1 MSNEKASTPFVV
13 LIAAAAALGGF
24 LFGYDTACI
33 NGAVV
38 ALRSHFAVGPV
49 LVGFSVSL
57 ALLGSALG
65 AFLAGPLSDSHG
77 RVKTML
83 VASALF
89 TISALGSGFPI
100 TIWDFIVWRVIG
112 GIGVGLASAV
122 APAYIAEISPP
133 HLRGRLGSLQQLAIV
148 TGIFIALLC
157 NYAIVLD
164 SGSAESPWLLGAAAW
179 KWMFWF
185 ETPAAVLY
193 GIAALIIPESPRYL
207 VAVRRADEA
216 RRVLEKVLG
225 RAAAASTLAEIQA
238 KASHDHRP
246 RFSDLRG
253 SSLGL
258 LPIVWVGMLL
268 SIFQQFVGIN
278 VIFYY
283 SSALWQSVGFTE
295 QNALFVTMLTG
306 LTNIVTTLL
315 AMSLVDRLGRKP
327 LLLIGSA
334 GMLLTLGLMAYC
346 FATATLDASGSPILS
361 KGMGRLALVSANL
374 YVFFFGCS
382 WGPVVWVLLGEM
394 FNNKIRA
401 AALSLGAG
409 IQWVANFL
417 VSTSFPAMSQRL
429 GLGISYA
436 VYAGFAALSFV
447 FVLRMVNETKGKT
460 LEAME

>member
-1 MSNEKASTPFVV
+1 MAREHASTPFVV

-65 AFLAGPLSDSHG
+65 AFLAGPLSDRQG
-77 RVKTML
+77 RIKVML
-83 VASALF
+83 IASILF
-89 TISALGSGFPI
+89 TISALGSGFPF

-122 APAYIAEISPP
+122 APAYIAEVSPA

-148 TGIFIALLC
+148 TGIFVALLA
-157 NYAIVLD
+157 NFFIVRD
-164 SGSAESPWLLGAAAW
+164 AGSAESSWWLGAAAW

-185 ETPAAVLY
+185 ETPVAVLY
-193 GIAALIIPESPRYL
+193 GLGALVIPESPRHL
-207 VAVRRADEA
+207 AAIGRADEA
-216 RRVLEKVLG
+216 RAVLEKVLG
-225 RAAAASTLAEIQA
+225 RQAAADKLEEIRAKSTR
-238 KASHDHRP
+238 DHKP

-253 SSLGL
+253 PAFGL
-258 LPIVWVGMLL
+258 LPIVWIGMIL

-306 LTNIVTTLL
+306 ITNIVTTLL
-315 AMSLVDRLGRKP
+315 AMALVDRLGRKP
-327 LLLIGSA
+327 LLLVGSL
-334 GMLLTLGLMAYC
+334 GMAFTLGLMAWC
-346 FATATLDASGSPILS
+346 FTTATLDASGAPVLS
-361 KGMGRLALVSANL
+361 TGMGRLALVAANL

-417 VSTSFPAMSQRL
+417 VSTSFPPMSQNL

-436 VYAGFAALSFV
+436 VYAAFATLSFV
-447 FVLRMVNETKGKT
+447 FVLKWVQETKGKE
-460 LEAME
+460 LEAM

>member
-1 MSNEKASTPFVV
+1 MSRATASTPFVI
-13 LIAAAAALGGF
+13 LIACAAALGGF

-38 ALRSHFAVGPV
+38 ALRSHFEVGPV
-49 LVGFSVSL
+49 LIGLSVSL
-57 ALLGSALG
+57 ALLGSAAG
-65 AFLAGPLSDSHG
+65 AFLAGPLSDRHG
-77 RVKTML
+77 RIKAML
-83 VASALF
+83 LASVLF
-89 TISALGSGFPI
+89 TISALGSGFPV
-100 TIWDFIVWRVIG
+100 TIWDFILWRVIG

-122 APAYIAEISPP
+122 APAYIAEVSPAR
-133 HLRGRLGSLQQLAIV
+133 LRGRLGSLQQLAIV
-148 TGIFIALLC
+148 TGIFVALLA
-157 NYAIVLD
+157 NYAIVRD
-164 SGSAESPWLLGAAAW
+164 AGSAESGWWLGAAAW

-193 GIAALIIPESPRYL
+193 GVGALIIPESPRYL
-207 VAVRRADEA
+207 AAIGRTEEA
-216 RRVLEKVLG
+216 RVVLEKVLG
-225 RAAAASTLAEIQA
+225 RVEAAEKLDEIRA
-238 KASHDHRP
+238 KSAREGKP

-253 SSLGL
+253 PALGL
-258 LPIVWVGMLL
+258 LPIVWVGMVL

-306 LTNIVTTLL
+306 ITNIVTTLI
-315 AMSLVDRLGRKP
+315 AMALVDRLGRKP
-327 LLLIGSA
+327 LLLIGSV
-334 GMLLTLGLMAYC
+334 GMLVNLGLMAWC
-346 FATATLDASGSPILS
+346 FSQATLDAAGSPMLS
-361 KGMGRLALVSANL
+361 TGLGKVALVAANL

-417 VSTSFPAMSQRL
+417 VSTSFPPMSQHL

-436 VYAGFAALSFV
+436 VYAAFAALSFF
-447 FVLRMVNETKGKT
+447 FVLKWVQETKGKE
-460 LEAME
+460 LEAM